1 MYKIKIQN
9 KEKENEVIELE
20 SKDTEKESVVFKID
34 TIEKDVYDRS
44 SNIINVVTINGIIEE
59 SNKGETKKLLEWSLE
74 KEKAGIY
81 RDIVIENFINKELVR
96 EYHLNNVFCVDYTE
110 TFTGDKAFFELV
122 ISQKKSSLNE
132 IKFYDE

>member
-1 MYKIKIQN
+1 MYKIKIKN

-110 TFTGDKAFFELV
+110 TFTGDEASFELV